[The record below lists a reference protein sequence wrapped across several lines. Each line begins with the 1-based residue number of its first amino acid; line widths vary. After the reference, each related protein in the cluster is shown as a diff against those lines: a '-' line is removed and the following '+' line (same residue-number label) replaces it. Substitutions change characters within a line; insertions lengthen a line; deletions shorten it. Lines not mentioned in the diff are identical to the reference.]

1 MATAVKERAG
11 VGFLEGSPE
20 KVSWGSIFAGT
31 VTALSL
37 WVLLYALGLALGLS
51 SINPQDAGSAKSSG
65 IFTGIWGLLSPLIAL
80 FVGGIVAGRGA
91 GAQTKASGGIH
102 GLVMWGLTTLVGL
115 WLVGNLLSSLAG
127 GVFSVGKTAVQA
139 TGSAVAAGASQAGG
153 VGQVAQSFGLDADDA
168 LRPVN
173 ERLRAEGK
181 PPVTADQLQAAT
193 KDVVQTAVQQGRLDR
208 QLLVSSIAEKTA
220 LSRRDA
226 EDVAGRVESQFSAFT
241 GQAGQSVSNAA
252 QQVQTGALKAADA
265 TGKAFWG
272 VFGALFL
279 GLISAILGSTVGVSK
294 RQRISAEGAV
304 VTTPPAGG
312 VPPPRREVYP

>member
-1 MATAVKERAG
+1 M
-11 VGFLEGSPE
+11 GFLSGPPV
-20 KVSWGSIFAGT
+20 KVSWSSIFAGT
-31 VTALSL
+31 VTALGL

-51 SINPQDAGSAKSSG
+51 NVNPQDAGSAKSSG
-65 IFTGIWGLLSPLIAL
+65 IFTGIWSLVSPLIAL
-80 FVGGIVAGRGA
+80 FVGGIVAGRGS

-102 GLVMWGLTTLVGL
+102 GLVMWGLTTLLGL
-115 WLVGNLLSSLAG
+115 WMLSSLVSSLAG
-127 GVFSVGKTAVQA
+127 GLFSVGKSAVQA

-153 VGQVAQSFGLDADDA
+153 VGQAAKSFGLDADDA

-181 PPVTADQLQAAT
+181 PQVTAAQLESAT
-193 KDVVQTAVQQGRLDR
+193 RDAVQTSVREGRFDR
-208 QLLVSSIAEKTA
+208 QLLVSSLAEKTA
-220 LSRRDA
+220 LSRSDA
-226 EDVAGRVESQFSAFT
+226 EQVAGRIETQFTAFK
-241 GQAGQSVSNAA
+241 GQAGDTA

-279 GLISAILGSTVGVSK
+279 GLISAVLGSSLGVSK
-294 RQRISAEGAV
+294 RQRIYAEGEV

-312 VPPPRREVYP
+312 LPPTRREVYP